1 MFVYSIRASGIKFL
15 GVLILTFAVLVAIT
29 LGGGAVAASAKDS
42 SEVVFSGIKTE
53 EDRLEF
59 LASFGIKTGG
69 GAIEEV
75 AFVMPENFDR
85 VMLGYNE
92 IQKMQGLD
100 LSRYAKKKVTRYT
113 YEVINYPE
121 LQPEGAERFE
131 GAVYA
136 NLLVYRNRIIGADLS
151 SADPTGF
158 VEGIV
163 R

>member
-1 MFVYSIRASGIKFL
+1 MFVCSVRASGIKFF
-15 GVLILTFAVLVAIT
+15 GILALTLAVLVAIT
-29 LGGGAVAASAKDS
+29 LGSGAVTASASSS

-59 LASFGIKTGG
+59 LSSFGIKTTGQ
-69 GAIEEV
+69 AIEEV

-100 LSRYAKKKVTRYT
+100 LARYAKKKVTRFT
-113 YEVINYPE
+113 YAVTNYPE
-121 LQPEGAERFE
+121 LQPEGEEKFE

-136 NLLVYRNRIIGADLS
+136 NLLVYRNRIIGADIS

-163 R
+163 K